1 MRESTDVPAWPVY
14 DLTVH
19 DDGRILTSGPLIPL
33 SGHATRAA
41 AIEVVAGAAARLG
54 RAVRATATE
63 PGGAVWQLIVSPEGE
78 VSEVPGGGAR
88 TTAPKKRKGRRPVAR
103 SAEAAD
109 VPAASGPRPG
119 APKGAETYAESLAQ
133 VREHLDAGR
142 TDQAGELAAR
152 LDAQAAGVLGVSHPE
167 ALRIREVHARATAL
181 AGDVVGGVQL
191 YRDVAE
197 RWHYR
202 GDAEQAETA
211 AGHAEMLWMR
221 MTHVGQALSAGV
233 DVIRMRNQIPGRSG
247 EALAAALEHREW
259 LLKAQDAGEPG
270 AREQSVADTPAPRVV
285 ADPPAPRAPRPAPTW
300 ERPAVDTRKAG

>member
-19 DDGRILTSGPLIPL
+19 GDGRILTSGPLIPL

-63 PGGAVWQLIVSPEGE
+63 PGGAVWQLIISPEGE

-88 TTAPKKRKGRRPVAR
+88 TTAPKKHKGRRPVRR
-103 SAEAAD
+103 SAKAAA

-119 APKGAETYAESLAQ
+119 APKGPETYAESLAQ
-133 VREHLDAGR
+133 VRDHLDAGR

-152 LDAQAAGVLGVSHPE
+152 LDTQAAGVLGVSHPE
-167 ALRIREVHARATAL
+167 ALRIREVQAEATAL
-181 AGDVVGGVQL
+181 AGDVLGGVQL

-202 GDAEQAETA
+202 GDAEQAEA
-211 AGHAEMLWMR
+211 AASHAETLWMR

-233 DVIRMRNQIPGRSG
+233 DVIRMRNQIPGRAG

-259 LLKAQDAGEPG
+259 LLKAQDASEPG
-270 AREQSVADTPAPRVV
+270 AREQSVADA
-285 ADPPAPRAPRPAPTW
+285 PAPRAPRPAPTW

>member
-19 DDGRILTSGPLIPL
+19 DDGRVLASGPLIPT

-41 AIEVVAGAAARLG
+41 ATEVVADAAARLG

-63 PGGAVWQLIVSPEGE
+63 PGGAVWRLIISPEGE
-78 VSEVPGGGAR
+78 VSEAPGGGAR
-88 TTAPKKRKGRRPVAR
+88 TAAPKKRKGRRPVRR
-103 SAEAAD
+103 SAKAAA
-109 VPAASGPRPG
+109 VPGV
-119 APKGAETYAESLAQ
+119 PKGTETYAESLAQ
-133 VREHLDAGR
+133 VRDHLDAGR

-152 LDAQAAGVLGVSHPE
+152 LDTQAAGVLGVSHPE
-167 ALRIREVHARATAL
+167 ALRVREVHAEATAL

-202 GDAEQAETA
+202 GDAEQAEA
-211 AGHAEMLWMR
+211 AASHAEMLWMR

-233 DVIRMRNQIPGRSG
+233 DVIRMRNQIPGRAG

-259 LLKAQDAGEPG
+259 LLKAQDASEPG
-270 AREQSVADTPAPRVV
+270 AREQSVAEPPAPRVV
-285 ADPPAPRAPRPAPTW
+285 ADAPAPRAPRPAPTW

>member
-41 AIEVVAGAAARLG
+41 AIETVAGAAARLG

-88 TTAPKKRKGRRPVAR
+88 TTAPKKRKGRRPAR
-103 SAEAAD
+103 AAA

-119 APKGAETYAESLAQ
+119 AAKAAGTYAESLAQ
-133 VREHLDAGR
+133 VRDHLDAGR

-152 LDAQAAGVLGVSHPE
+152 LDTQAAGVLGVSHPE
-167 ALRIREVHARATAL
+167 ALRVREVHAQAAAL
-181 AGDVVGGVQL
+181 AGDVVGAVQL

-202 GDAEQAETA
+202 GDAELAETV
-211 AGHAEMLWMR
+211 AGHAETLWMR

-233 DVIRMRNQIPGRSG
+233 DVIRMRNQIPGRAG

-259 LLKAQDAGEPG
+259 LLKAQDASEPG
-270 AREQSVADTPAPRVV
+270 AQERSVADAPAPQVV
-285 ADPPAPRAPRPAPTW
+285 ADAPAPRAPRPVPTW

>member
-19 DDGRILTSGPLIPL
+19 NDGRILTSGPLIPT

-63 PGGAVWQLIVSPEGE
+63 PSGAVWQLVVTPEGE

-88 TTAPKKRKGRRPVAR
+88 TTAPRKRKGRRPVRR
-103 SAEAAD
+103 SAEAAA

-119 APKGAETYAESLAQ
+119 APKGDETYAESLAQ
-133 VREHLDAGR
+133 VVDHLDAGR

-152 LDAQAAGVLGVSHPE
+152 LDTQAAGVLGVSHPE

-181 AGDVVGGVQL
+181 AGDVVRGVQL

-202 GDAEQAETA
+202 GDAERAETA

-221 MTHVGQALSAGV
+221 MTHVGQALAAGV
-233 DVIRMRNQIPGRSG
+233 NVIRMRNQIPGRGG

-259 LLKAQDAGEPG
+259 LLKTRDANEPG
-270 AREQSVADTPAPRVV
+270 ARKRSVADAPAPRVV
-285 ADPPAPRAPRPAPTW
+285 ANRPAPRALRPALTW
-300 ERPAVDTRKAG
+300 ERPAVDTRRAG

>member
-19 DDGRILTSGPLIPL
+19 DDGRILASGPLIPT

-41 AIEVVAGAAARLG
+41 AIEVVADAAARLG

-63 PGGAVWQLIVSPEGE
+63 PGGAVWRLIVSPEGE

-88 TTAPKKRKGRRPVAR
+88 TTAPKKPKARRPVRRPAK
-103 SAEAAD
+103 AAA
-109 VPAASGPRPG
+109 VPAVSGPRPG
-119 APKGAETYAESLAQ
+119 APKGTEAYAESLAQ
-133 VREHLDAGR
+133 VRDHLDAGR

-152 LDAQAAGVLGVSHPE
+152 LDTQAAGVLGVSHPE

-202 GDAEQAETA
+202 GDAEQAEA
-211 AGHAEMLWMR
+211 AASHAEMLWMR
-221 MTHVGQALSAGV
+221 MTHVGRALSAGV

-259 LLKAQDAGEPG
+259 LLKAQDASEPG
-270 AREQSVADTPAPRVV
+270 ARERPVADAPAPRVV
-285 ADPPAPRAPRPAPTW
+285 ADAPAPRAPRPAPTW